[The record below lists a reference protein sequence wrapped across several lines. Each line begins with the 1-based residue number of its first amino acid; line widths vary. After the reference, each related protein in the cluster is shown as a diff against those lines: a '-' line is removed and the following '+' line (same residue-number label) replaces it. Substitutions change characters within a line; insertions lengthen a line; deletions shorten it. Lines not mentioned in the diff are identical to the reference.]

1 MRRAEETQMET
12 YSFLR
17 QLADSW
23 VLLLLTLFFVGVVL
37 FVFRPGAR
45 RAQKD
50 AAESI
55 FRHETRPAEADD
67 KESR

>member
-1 MRRAEETQMET
+1 MDT

-23 VLLLLTLFFVGVVL
+23 VLVALTLFFIGAVL
-37 FVFRPGAR
+37 WALRPGAR
-45 RAQKD
+45 RVQQD

-55 FRHETRPAEADD
+55 FRNERKPAPGEPFPAGH
-67 KESR
+67 KEVK